1 MGAPPRGAAGL
12 GGAGIGL
19 AAGFGADDGAAGLAA
34 DRGFGVA
41 AGAAEDCGFGVAAGF
56 GADAGVALEAGFAAG
71 AAAAGRGAAGAG
83 IFGAC
88 VVSAGA
94 AEAFSCVRAAMAF
107 SCSGNASPT
116 EFRTGAESDAA
127 FCAARSLASRAAWS
141 RREPPP

>member
-19 AAGFGADDGAAGLAA
+19 AAGFGADDGAAGVAA

-41 AGAAEDCGFGVAAGF
+41 AGAAEDRGFGVAAGF
-56 GADAGVALEAGFAAG
+56 GADAGVALVAGFAAG
-71 AAAAGRGAAGAG
+71 AGV
-83 IFGAC
+83 FGAC
-88 VVSAGA
+88 FVSAGA

-107 SCSGNASPT
+107 SCSGNASPI

>member
-1 MGAPPRGAAGL
+1 M

-56 GADAGVALEAGFAAG
+56 GDDAGVALEAGFV
-71 AAAAGRGAAGAG
+71 AGRGAAGAG
-83 IFGAC
+83 VFGAC
-88 VVSAGA
+88 FVSAGA

>member
-56 GADAGVALEAGFAAG
+56 GDDAGVALEAGFAAG
-71 AAAAGRGAAGAG
+71 RGAAGAG
-83 IFGAC
+83 VFGAC